1 MIGRVKAW
9 LADAVRLLHLSARVT
24 AGRRY
29 WIAPLLPLLWI
40 GFQLFRLLIGWRDE
54 AFTPADAQNVLIG
67 FPLTILAI
75 GLGVRIIAG
84 EMDFRTLEIAYT
96 VPGGT
101 HRVWL
106 AKLSAAL
113 LLLVAAEA
121 LLALT
126 SFLFCTGF
134 PPGAL
139 YGALQAAVFYMI
151 LATGFSALFK
161 GEAVG
166 ALMACVVLAI
176 NLPFQ
181 GGLPALS
188 PFYNAA
194 ARFNLDA
201 ADVLA
206 EMVRNR
212 IGYALVI
219 AVIAAL
225 SFGRAEQRERVLG
238 G

>member
-1 MIGRVKAW
+1 MIGRARAW
-9 LADAVRLLHLSARVT
+9 LADTLRPLHLSARMT

-40 GFQLFRLLIGWRDE
+40 VFQLFRLLIGWRETD
-54 AFTPADAQNVLIG
+54 FTPPDAQNVLIG
-67 FPLTILAI
+67 FPLTVLAI

-106 AKLSAAL
+106 AKLSSAL
-113 LLLVAAEA
+113 LLLVAAEL
-121 LLALT
+121 LLALA

-134 PPGAL
+134 PLGAL
-139 YGALQAAVFYMI
+139 YGALQGAVFYMV

-181 GGLPALS
+181 GGMPMLS
-188 PFYNAA
+188 PFYNAE
-194 ARFNLDA
+194 ARFGVDA
-201 ADVLA
+201 ADILA
-206 EMVRNR
+206 ETIRNR
-212 IGYALVI
+212 IGYALLI
-219 AVIAAL
+219 AAIAAL

>member
-1 MIGRVKAW
+1 MEM
-9 LADAVRLLHLSARVT
+9 
-24 AGRRY
+24 RR
-29 WIAPLLPLLWI
+29 
-40 GFQLFRLLIGWRDE
+40 GD
-54 AFTPADAQNVLIG
+54 
-67 FPLTILAI
+67 
-75 GLGVRIIAG
+75 
-84 EMDFRTLEIAYT
+84 
-96 VPGGT
+96 
-101 HRVWL
+101 
-106 AKLSAAL
+106 K
-113 LLLVAAEA
+113 
-121 LLALT
+121 
-126 SFLFCTGF
+126 
-134 PPGAL
+134 
-139 YGALQAAVFYMI
+139 
-151 LATGFSALFK
+151 
-161 GEAVG
+161 
-166 ALMACVVLAI
+166 AI

-219 AVIAAL
+219 VVIAAL